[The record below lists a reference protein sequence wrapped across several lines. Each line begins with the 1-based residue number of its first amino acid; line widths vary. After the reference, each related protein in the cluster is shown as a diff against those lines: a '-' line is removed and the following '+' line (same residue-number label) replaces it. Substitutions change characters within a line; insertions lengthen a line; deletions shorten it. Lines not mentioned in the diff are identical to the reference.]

1 MRVSSTKIDNQSKA
15 LTIGIAIATQY
26 VEFHVQHGH
35 KPDICY
41 LSKEEFNNLM
51 RYSYLFSNDTS
62 EPKNSILGMK
72 IVVEG

>member
-1 MRVSSTKIDNQSKA
+1 MIVSSTKIDNQSKA
-15 LTIGIAIATQY
+15 LGIGIAVATQY
-26 VEFHVQHGH
+26 AEFYVKHGC
-35 KPDICY
+35 KPGICY